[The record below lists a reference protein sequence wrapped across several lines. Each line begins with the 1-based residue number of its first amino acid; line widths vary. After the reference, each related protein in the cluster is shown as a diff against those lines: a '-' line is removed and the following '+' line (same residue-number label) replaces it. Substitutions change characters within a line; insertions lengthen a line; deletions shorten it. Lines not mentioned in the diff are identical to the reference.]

1 MARFWTLCLVMAA
14 LIIID
19 QLSKG
24 AIQSSLYWGQ
34 SIPVIDGFFSIAY
47 VKNTGAAFGFMA
59 EGPLWFR
66 QVFFL
71 AMPVFFVGW
80 IFYLLIKTLKGPL
93 FMSVA
98 YALIIAGAIGNL
110 IDRFSLG
117 YVVDFLLFY
126 WRDEANHFPAFN
138 VADSCI
144 SVAAGLL
151 IIDFF
156 IQIKQKREKDK
167 TGPAAKDHQDAANT
181 LSKY

>member
-1 MARFWTLCLVMAA
+1 MARFWTLSLLMAA

-24 AIQSSLYWGQ
+24 AIQSSLFYGQ
-34 SIPVIDGFFSIAY
+34 SIPVIEGFFSIAY

-59 EGPLWFR
+59 GSHEIVR
-66 QVFFL
+66 QILFL
-71 AMPVFFVGW
+71 ALPVIFCGW
-80 IFYLLIKTLKGPL
+80 IFYLLIKTLKGPFYISL
-93 FMSVA
+93 A

-126 WRDEANHFPAFN
+126 WKNESNDFPAFN

-144 SVAAGLL
+144 TVAAGLL

-156 IQIKQKREKDK
+156 QQLK
-167 TGPAAKDHQDAANT
+167 TKKNNAPHSI
-181 LSKY
+181 SKS